1 MLEIKYYL
9 YKKNEMIGLEDIL
22 ITSGSI
28 KALLLLL
35 SPNLLPKDNL
45 DDFLN
50 NDGIDNAVMK
60 NTEKKFLIIEL
71 EKVKKYIREEIQDKT
86 ALAYEN
92 GIVLSAIESY
102 NLVNAYKNRIQKL
115 RILINNYPSFI
126 SNLHKPSG
134 VKYIVARSYWIND
147 TNGKKVRKFAKN
159 LGSEE
164 KVLVNGKIPEFRK
177 EEARKELD
185 RMMWQQYKTEYKV

>member
-60 NTEKKFLIIEL
+60 NTEKKFLII
-71 EKVKKYIREEIQDKT
+71 D
-86 ALAYEN
+86 
-92 GIVLSAIESY
+92 
-102 NLVNAYKNRIQKL
+102 
-115 RILINNYPSFI
+115 INI
-126 SNLHKPSG
+126 
-134 VKYIVARSYWIND
+134 
-147 TNGKKVRKFAKN
+147 
-159 LGSEE
+159 
-164 KVLVNGKIPEFRK
+164 
-177 EEARKELD
+177 
-185 RMMWQQYKTEYKV
+185 

>member
-35 SPNLLPKDNL
+35 SPKLLPKDNL

-71 EKVKKYIREEIQDKT
+71 EKVKKYIREEIKDKK
-86 ALAYEN
+86 ALVDEN
-92 GIVLSAIESY
+92 GLVLSAIESY
-102 NLVNAYKNRIQKL
+102 SLVNAYKNRIQKL
-115 RILINNYPSFI
+115 RILINNEPSFI

-164 KVLVNGKIPEFRK
+164 KVLINSKIPEFRK

>member
-71 EKVKKYIREEIQDKT
+71 EKVKKYIREEIQDKK
-86 ALAYEN
+86 ALVDEN

-102 NLVNAYKNRIQKL
+102 SLVNAYKNRIQKL
-115 RILINNYPSFI
+115 RVLIINEPSFI

-147 TNGKKVRKFAKN
+147 SNGKKVRKFAKN
-159 LGSEE
+159 LGSED

>member
-50 NDGIDNAVMK
+50 ND
-60 NTEKKFLIIEL
+60 
-71 EKVKKYIREEIQDKT
+71 
-86 ALAYEN
+86 
-92 GIVLSAIESY
+92 
-102 NLVNAYKNRIQKL
+102 
-115 RILINNYPSFI
+115 
-126 SNLHKPSG
+126 LHKT
-134 VKYIVARSYWIND
+134 YINR
-147 TNGKKVRKFAKN
+147 FF
-159 LGSEE
+159 
-164 KVLVNGKIPEFRK
+164 KI
-177 EEARKELD
+177 L
-185 RMMWQQYKTEYKV
+185 